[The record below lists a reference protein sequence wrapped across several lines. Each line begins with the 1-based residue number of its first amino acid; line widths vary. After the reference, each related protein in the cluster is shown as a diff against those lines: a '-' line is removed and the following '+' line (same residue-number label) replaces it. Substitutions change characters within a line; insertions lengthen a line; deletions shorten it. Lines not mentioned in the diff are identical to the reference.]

1 MSVDALL
8 SRLENVRPAGKGR
21 WRAKCPA
28 HGGKNRY
35 ALAISESPEG
45 VVLLHCFVCEGG
57 AGEIAS
63 AIGLDMSELFP
74 PRTDHG
80 KRIQKP
86 YRRSEV
92 LEALENDLRVVYI
105 MCGDLAFGTQEPTV
119 KDRLRA
125 AEAQKRI
132 GRLLSELSMSV

>member
-8 SRLENVRPAGKGR
+8 SRLEFVRPAGKGR

-57 AGEIAS
+57 AGEIAN
-63 AIGLDMSELFP
+63 AVGMDLAELFP

-80 KRIQKP
+80 KRIARP
-86 YRRSEV
+86 YRRSET
-92 LEALENDLRVVYI
+92 LAALENDLRVVYI

-119 KDRLRA
+119 KARLRA

-132 GRLLSELSMSV
+132 GRLLSELSISV

>member
-86 YRRSEV
+86 YRKSET